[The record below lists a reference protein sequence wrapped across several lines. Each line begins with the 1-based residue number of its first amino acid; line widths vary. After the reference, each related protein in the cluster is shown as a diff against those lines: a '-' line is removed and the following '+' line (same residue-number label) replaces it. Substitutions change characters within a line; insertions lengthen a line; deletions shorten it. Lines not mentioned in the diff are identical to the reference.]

1 DSSSFS
7 QTRFPGGLASP
18 DSGDSRLNRMGFF
31 TLTDILKKLTAQ
43 NPALKKRLEEAEAL
57 KAWEA
62 AVGPQIAKHATAT
75 RVDNGVLYVEVDHSI
90 WKTEL
95 HHRKTQILDRLNAGL
110 GDRHVIQDLFLI

>member
-1 DSSSFS
+1 
-7 QTRFPGGLASP
+7 
-18 DSGDSRLNRMGFF
+18 MGFF

-110 GDRHVIQDLFLI
+110 GDRHVIQDLFLIDPKRPRRFTS